1 MRIIK
6 RKTIELPPNLEN
18 SQLLN
23 DKQVAKL
30 TGRALQTVRNDR
42 FNRQGISYI
51 RVGRSIRYKVQDV
64 LDFIKRNRIETT

>member
-1 MRIIK
+1 MRTIK
-6 RKTIELPPNLEN
+6 RKTVELPPNLEN

-42 FNRQGISYI
+42 FNRQGIPYV

-64 LDFIKRNRIETT
+64 LNFIQKNRIETT

>member
-1 MRIIK
+1 MRTIK
-6 RKTIELPPNLEN
+6 RKTVELPSILEN

-30 TGRALQTVRNDR
+30 TGRALQTIRNDR
-42 FNRQGISYI
+42 FNRTGISYV